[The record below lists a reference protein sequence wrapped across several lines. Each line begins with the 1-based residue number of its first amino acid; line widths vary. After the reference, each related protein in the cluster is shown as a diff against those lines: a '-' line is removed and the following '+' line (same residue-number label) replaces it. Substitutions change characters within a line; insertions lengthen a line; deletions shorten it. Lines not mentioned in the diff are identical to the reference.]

1 MYFHQLGLEPEAL
14 DALSGLAAS
23 NGNIDSSQLYL
34 LQAAFRSLESF
45 FSLADSPAGIDTDAS
60 SPSATALS
68 TKFPNLALSA
78 PADAQVVASSIS
90 KSSELKRN
98 ADYVGSSGGD
108 GAAAL
113 LSDQAAPILS
123 TGFEY
128 DLAQHLMETQEALR
142 KTRMRMDVL
151 EMVQE
156 EAMMGENSVFID
168 DDDDLLNGN
177 SMAFSRTQSLANTES
192 SVAAE
197 ESKERG
203 GVDFTPEGREMS
215 EEEIVMHVGQKYGS
229 KVTSFDGIMSELAA
243 LRACLSERATNDHPL
258 GHLLDHNVAILSLED
273 APRSSGGVNPETET
287 PPKPVPAIVKS
298 MTDTIKDV
306 VEIVKMK
313 TQASSASQTVLT
325 TLKQQDEKLIEFKT
339 NSEQAEIARNEFT
352 SLTVELQILREKV
365 QRHAKNEGQLNM
377 LHVRNQ
383 ELSRH
388 VKELE
393 ELLGGGGDGKSRRG
407 KDSAES
413 KSESK
418 KLHELRTLN
427 QQLEMHKAAQAA
439 ESERLQKENQRLKA
453 AMTISEQRVKG
464 ALQDQMTLHH
474 QLQQLEEDNMS
485 AKATITK
492 LTREM
497 EDHKISRGHR
507 EDADRRISE
516 LQREIHKRDVELA
529 EAREDASQAL
539 KYQSELSAAEK
550 TIEHLEMSVGEM
562 SVELE
567 KGSVAML
574 QLDSY
579 REQLRLKTKENRDMS
594 LHIHGLENQLKD
606 VPYLQTRYTEV
617 QEELEDCKMKIEKLP
632 GLLSEQAR
640 LRGSSRASVKALQE
654 HDKTLSHY
662 KNRVKQLERETA
674 ILKNDNRA
682 MQEVELKLKESNNE
696 IKRLLTLIAEGNN
709 PNKPPGPAAVPVAG
723 LSGLRVSSA
732 AEEEKKKVA
741 SSNDGQYRKMRS
753 RIRQSIAASGATGSA
768 GMAAAVAATLN
779 HA

>member
-1 MYFHQLGLEPEAL
+1 MEPEAL

-45 FSLADSPAGIDTDAS
+45 FSLADTVPPTAGQDTAGSPAAAVTPKFAK
-60 SPSATALS
+60 LS
-68 TKFPNLALSA
+68 LAA
-78 PADAQVVASSIS
+78 PADAQAVASAVA
-90 KSSELKRN
+90 KSSDLKKN
-98 ADYVGSSGGD
+98 ADYVSSGTD
-108 GAAAL
+108 GATVNE
-113 LSDQAAPILS
+113 QAVPILA

-128 DLAQHLMETQEALR
+128 DLAQNLMETQEALR
-142 KTRMRMDVL
+142 KTRMRMGVL

-156 EAMMGENSVFID
+156 EAMMGENSVYIE
-168 DDDDLLNGN
+168 DDDDLLNEGG
-177 SMAFSRTQSLANTES
+177 SVSLSRALSLANTEAS
-192 SVAAE
+192 QAEDSTDRAGEFSRSRVA
-197 ESKERG
+197 
-203 GVDFTPEGREMS
+203 S
-215 EEEIVMHVGQKYGS
+215 EEEIVQQVDQKYGR

-243 LRACLSERATNDHPL
+243 LRACLSERATDDHPL

-273 APRSSGGVNPETET
+273 VLSTGANPETEL
-287 PPKPVPAIVKS
+287 PPKPVPVIVKT

-306 VEIVKMK
+306 VEIVKVK
-313 TQASSASQTVLT
+313 TQASSASQTVLA

-339 NSEQAEIARNEFT
+339 NAEQAEIARNEFT
-352 SLTVELQILREKV
+352 SLTVELQILREKI
-365 QRHAKNEGQLNM
+365 QRHASNEGQLNM
-377 LHVRNQ
+377 LQVKNQ

-393 ELLGGGGDGKSRRG
+393 EQLGGDGKSRRG
-407 KDSAES
+407 GKESSAES
-413 KSESK
+413 KSENK
-418 KLHELRTLN
+418 KMHELRTLN
-427 QQLEMHKAAQAA
+427 QQLEMHKSAQAA

-539 KYQSELSAAEK
+539 KYQSELSVAEK

-562 SVELE
+562 SVEME

-579 REQLRLKTKENRDMS
+579 REQLRIKTKENRDMS

-606 VPYLQTRYTEV
+606 VPYLQTRYAEV
-617 QEELEDCKMKIEKLP
+617 QEELDDCKMKIEKLP
-632 GLLSEQAR
+632 ALLSEQAR

-682 MQEVELKLKESNNE
+682 MQELELKLKESNAE

-709 PNKPPGPAAVPVAG
+709 PNKPPGQAASTAPG
-723 LSGLRVSSA
+723 ISNLRLPNA
-732 AEEEKKKVA
+732 AEEEKKKAA
-741 SSNDGQYRKMRS
+741 SNNDGQYRKMRS